1 MKRYLTFPESEIEW
15 ITGSTPEDNYNIVLS
30 NKLTGQK
37 TPQIN
42 ITSKQLQQI
51 RQIIT
56 KKKEL
61 NKKESIMTRE
71 NLRRI
76 IVDNLEEFDENREA
90 DMNGFVNDIMEN
102 IDIYITDERDKIEKI
117 TIINYLKTALRKQ

>member
-1 MKRYLTFPESEIEW
+1 MKRYLIFPESEIEW

-37 TPQIN
+37 TPTIN

-56 KKKEL
+56 
-61 NKKESIMTRE
+61 NKKE
-71 NLRRI
+71 
-76 IVDNLEEFDENREA
+76 
-90 DMNGFVNDIMEN
+90 
-102 IDIYITDERDKIEKI
+102 KK
-117 TIINYLKTALRKQ
+117 